1 MKKTL
6 IVLLTVAALVLALSA
21 CAFAEDKV
29 ETRYVFDGKLEGP
42 FIVTTCGQSPGSV
55 MFNMVAKTSGLESM
69 NDNGLSA
76 DTFDAGEAKT
86 LVITTGTSG
95 KGMGAAGT
103 DVDVEIARC
112 VALIEKAREEGLI
125 ICCAHIEGMARRTD
139 SSDQASIDAIM
150 ELADVVLVIE
160 ESDSDGLFTDYTT
173 EHEIPLLK
181 VEKALDI
188 ATVLG

>member
-1 MKKTL
+1 MKKFTIIL
-6 IVLLTVAALVLALSA
+6 VAVAILLSLSV
-21 CAFAEDKV
+21 CAFAEEKTDSKY
-29 ETRYVFDGKLEGP
+29 EFHGTLEGP
-42 FIVTTCGQSPGSV
+42 FIVTTCGQSPGAV
-55 MFNMVAKTSGLESM
+55 MFNMVAKTAGIDSI
-69 NDNGLSA
+69 NDNALSA
-76 DTFDAGEAKT
+76 ETFEAGEAKM

-103 DVDVEIARC
+103 DVDAEIERC
-112 VALIEKAREEGLI
+112 VALIEKAREEGLV

-160 ESDSDGLFTDYTT
+160 ESDSDNLFTDY
-173 EHEIPLLK
+173 EMPLVK

-188 ATVLG
+188 AKVLG